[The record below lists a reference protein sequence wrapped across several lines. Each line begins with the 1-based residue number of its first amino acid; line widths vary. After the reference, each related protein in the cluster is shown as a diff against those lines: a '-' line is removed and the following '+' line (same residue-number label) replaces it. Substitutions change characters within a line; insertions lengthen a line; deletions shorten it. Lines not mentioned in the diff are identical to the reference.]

1 MVIMNRT
8 VLYYNIK
15 KRKKKTNNT
24 LASIVSDVQND
35 IAIKTKGELDTLK
48 PEFSVKIKLW
58 LE

>member
-15 KRKKKTNNT
+15 KKKKKTNNT

-35 IAIKTKGELDTLK
+35 IAIKTKWELDTLK